1 METFCSA
8 VGVWEKLNGLMGEV
22 GLRSK
27 RHMATSLVAM
37 MMLLFMLACAREPM
51 KPLDLTVTPRDVA
64 VEPSVGTVDMAPATT
79 TVEVVPPTASP
90 QRGSRLVTAPTAQI
104 PTPKPT
110 IAVEVLSPTASPQHS
125 SRLVTAPTAQVPTP
139 KPTIAVEVP
148 SPTASPQRSSRP
160 DATPTAQVPTPKP
173 TIGVEE
179 VASPTASPQ
188 RSSRPDATPI
198 PQVPTPKPL
207 EIQPEKTCSGDPTLI
222 EVDPH
227 PARLGERTTISV
239 PTVSTWSTIL
249 DTLTDVAV
257 VDSEG
262 LTNEFYSIQTGYW
275 PDELKPGI
283 RSTSGWTFELFP
295 TDGRTGR
302 WWISIT
308 YRTIRGYKKELEGS
322 FCVTR

>member
-1 METFCSA
+1 
-8 VGVWEKLNGLMGEV
+8 
-22 GLRSK
+22 
-27 RHMATSLVAM
+27 M

-125 SRLVTAPTAQVPTP
+125 SRLVTAPTAQVPTPKPTIAVEVPSPTASPQRSSRPDATPTAQVPTP

-295 TDGRTGR
+295 TDGPTGR